1 MRHPG
6 MTPPIFLPS
15 RRLAPALLLA
25 MLAALTAC
33 VQPHPGNETS
43 RAGRYAPP
51 GAPPGTC
58 WSTHTSPAVIETVT
72 SQVLAEPAQLDA
84 SGQVIRPA
92 TFRTETRQEIVQPRQ
107 EQWIEIPCPE
117 MMTPDFIRTIQR
129 ALTARGLYRGPVHGQ
144 MDAATR
150 KAVQRFQAPL
160 GLDSG
165 TLTLASARKLGL
177 IAVAG

>member
-1 MRHPG
+1 
-6 MTPPIFLPS
+6 MTPPRPHPS

-25 MLAALTAC
+25 MLAALPAC
-33 VQPHPGNETS
+33 VQPQQGGPGSEVS
-43 RAGRYAPP
+43 REGRYAPP

-58 WSTHTSPAVIETVT
+58 WSKHTSPAVIETVT
-72 SQVLAEPAQLDA
+72 SQVLAQPAQLDA
-84 SGQVIRPA
+84 SGRVIRPA
-92 TFRTETRQEIVQPRQ
+92 TFRTETSQQIVQPRR

-117 MMTPDFIRTIQR
+117 MMTPEFIRTVQR
-129 ALTARGLYRGPVHGQ
+129 ALAARGLYRGPVHGQ

-150 KAVQRFQAPL
+150 AAVQRYQAPL

-165 TLTLASARKLGL
+165 TLTLASARRLGL